1 MADQIQILTPAV
13 LHAQAR
19 GAAEQGV
26 PLCQANHHEAGTP
39 LWHLFNN
46 AYRQAV
52 NAAECISVVDECRFE
67 CLQAQRVAEC
77 EVS

>member
-1 MADQIQILTPAV
+1 MVDQIRYLTPAV

-19 GAAEQGV
+19 AAAEQGV
-26 PLCQANHHEAGTP
+26 PLVQANHHEPGTQ

-52 NAAECISVVDECRFE
+52 HT
-67 CLQAQRVAEC
+67 AEC
-77 EVS
+77 EVV